1 MLNARDVQA
10 LRALKTLYDKGILT
24 AAEFAAKK
32 AMILAPASTDI
43 LPSARP
49 SLLVALPADVLE
61 RVCVGVPLGSL
72 PALTATCRAAR
83 RCVEAET
90 FFATRLAH
98 GYAER
103 VLLETERFL
112 LSDTSWRARES
123 GSCVNDSIEDFYVL
137 DYLSAQATYTT
148 DGRRGFFTVI
158 RPSVQRR
165 AWYVPDTAILMIN
178 ANGGYGVVP
187 LPYHRFGHCL
197 EWFDGQ
203 LVAVGGMRHRR
214 SDSRERIT
222 GSTAVYDEATRSWD
236 EQAIPDML
244 IAVMKAVSWV
254 MVDSEGHD
262 ELYIAG
268 GYEIRN
274 SYGWVSL
281 GRHASER
288 NIAGIFEDGTT
299 DMGSLRLQIYSS
311 RTGEWR
317 FGPNLPS
324 EVSLTESGPGY
335 VEDGKFHVTSG
346 IYGRGGSANGS
357 YLTYVYDPDDPD
369 QWITEDPN
377 ADWEPGSDEDS
388 QDY

>member
-1 MLNARDVQA
+1 MF
-10 LRALKTLYDKGILT
+10 T

-32 AMILAPASTDI
+32 AMILASASTDI

-83 RCVEAET
+83 RCVEAKT

-103 VLLETERFL
+103 ACLRELETPHLLEHVTWKRNI
-112 LSDTSWRARES
+112 WCARES
-123 GSCVNDSIEDFYVL
+123 GSCANDSIEDFYVL
-137 DYLSAQATYTT
+137 DYLSAQATYAS

-274 SYGWVSL
+274 YSSYGWVSL

-299 DMGSLRLQIYSS
+299 DMGSLRLQIYSIS
-311 RTGEWR
+311 NGRWR
-317 FGPNLPS
+317 FGPDLPS

-335 VEDGKFHVTSG
+335 VEDGKFM
-346 IYGRGGSANGS
+346 YGCGGRRNGS
-357 YLTYVYDPDDPD
+357 YLAYVYDPDDPD
-369 QWITEDPN
+369 QWTTEDPN